1 MSKNANNP
9 KGILALSIC
18 AFIWGTSFVAQSMG
32 SSYAEPFTFN
42 CSRSIIASIFLFL
55 LCPLVDKLSH
65 KPYYMLGSPDP
76 TLQRK
81 LLKSGFICGT
91 ILTVAVYMQQ
101 WGITYTTAGKSGF
114 ITALYIVMVP
124 LLGSLFLGK
133 KVSRQNWFSVFI
145 AVIGMYLICITETF
159 TINKG
164 DFITLACPITFALQ
178 ILTIDRVIDEL
189 DGIRMSMMQFSTCAL
204 LNGMLMFIFE
214 NPSWE
219 QIKPCLGPIF
229 YLGIMSSGIAYT
241 LQIIGQKY
249 TSPVLASMLMSL
261 ESVFALLSG
270 WVMLNQQLSFREIS
284 GCIIVFIAIMLA
296 QLPVPFLSDS
306 ANDKI

>member
-1 MSKNANNP
+1 MSNSNNP

-42 CSRSIIASIFLFL
+42 CSRSIVASIFLFL
-55 LCPLVDKLSH
+55 LCPLVDKVLH
-65 KPYYMLGSPDP
+65 RPYYILGSPEP
-76 TLQRK
+76 KLQHK
-81 LLKSGFICGT
+81 LLKGGFLCGA

-124 LLGSLFLGK
+124 LLSSLFLGK
-133 KVSRQNWFSVFI
+133 KIGIQHWLSV
-145 AVIGMYLICITETF
+145 AVAVLGMYLICITEAL

-164 DFITLACPITFALQ
+164 DLITLACPITFALQ
-178 ILTIDRVIDEL
+178 ILVIDHFIGEL
-189 DGIRMSMMQFSTCAL
+189 DGVRMSMVQFSTCAL
-204 LNGMLMFIFE
+204 LNGLLMFLFE
-214 NPSWE
+214 KPSLE
-219 QIKPCLGPIF
+219 QVLPCLGPIF

-249 TSPVLASMLMSL
+249 TSPVLACMLMSL
-261 ESVFALLSG
+261 ESVFALFSG
-270 WVMLNQQLSFREIS
+270 WVVLGQQMSFREIT

-296 QLPVPFLSDS
+296 QLPLPLFSS
-306 ANDKI
+306 ETSNKQ

>member
-1 MSKNANNP
+1 MSNSNNP

-42 CSRSIIASIFLFL
+42 CSRSIVASIFLFL
-55 LCPLVDKLSH
+55 ICPLIDKLLH

-76 TLQRK
+76 ALQKK
-81 LLKSGFICGT
+81 LLQSGFLCGA

-124 LLGSLFLGK
+124 LLSSLFLGK
-133 KVSRQNWFSVFI
+133 KIGIQHWLSV
-145 AVIGMYLICITETF
+145 AVAVLGMYLICITEAL

-164 DFITLACPITFALQ
+164 DLITLACPITFALQ
-178 ILTIDRVIDEL
+178 ILVIDHFIGEL
-189 DGIRMSMMQFSTCAL
+189 DGVRMSMVQFSTCAL
-204 LNGMLMFIFE
+204 LNGLLMFLFE
-214 NPSWE
+214 KPSLE
-219 QIKPCLGPIF
+219 QVLPCLGPIF

-249 TSPVLASMLMSL
+249 TSPVLACMLMSL
-261 ESVFALLSG
+261 ESVFALFSG
-270 WVMLNQQLSFREIS
+270 WVVLGQQMSFREIT

-296 QLPVPFLSDS
+296 QLPLPLFSS
-306 ANDKI
+306 ETSNKQ

>member
-1 MSKNANNP
+1 MSNSNNP

-42 CSRSIIASIFLFL
+42 CSRSIVASIFLFL
-55 LCPLVDKLSH
+55 ICPLIDKLLH

-76 TLQRK
+76 ALQKK
-81 LLKSGFICGT
+81 LLQSGFLCGA

-114 ITALYIVMVP
+114 ITALYIVAVP
-124 LLGSLFLGK
+124 LLSAVFLGK
-133 KVSRQNWFSVFI
+133 KINRQHWFSVFI
-145 AVIGMYLICITETF
+145 AVIGMYLICITEAF

-164 DFITLACPITFALQ
+164 DLITLACPVTFALQ
-178 ILTIDRVIDEL
+178 ILTIDQVIGEL
-189 DGIRMSMMQFSTCAL
+189 DGIRLSMLQFSTCAL
-204 LNGMLMFIFE
+204 LNGILMFIFE
-214 NPSWE
+214 TPSMA
-219 QIKPCLGPIF
+219 QILPCLGPIF

-249 TSPVLASMLMSL
+249 TAPTLASMLMSL

-270 WVMLNQQLSFREIS
+270 WIVLGQQLSFREIT
-284 GCIIVFIAIMLA
+284 GCIIVFMAITLA
-296 QLPVPFLSDS
+296 QVPLSS
-306 ANDKI
+306 LGKGNQ